1 MSGLGPLAGKRL
13 LAVAGEP
20 SGDAL
25 LAPVVRRLVA
35 LGARVE
41 GLGGPLAVAAGLVPT
56 VPYEGLAAHGLT
68 EALRVVP
75 RTLSA
80 LSALRARVPG
90 VDGLLLVDFPEVGLR
105 LAATAHALGR
115 PVAYLAPP
123 QVWAWRS
130 HRAAALTRVDW
141 VGCLFAFEVRRLA
154 ELGVAAT
161 WVGHPAAACAPLAQP
176 TRDGPRAIALL
187 PGSRLPTAPRLAR
200 LMVQALGRYAERNG
214 PVRAHVGCAPSL
226 APSTLRAATAADRD
240 GVEVVLH
247 QGAAAA
253 LAQAEVALV
262 GMGTATLE
270 AALARRPF
278 VGVAKLS
285 PLSEALA
292 RPWVRVSRFALPN
305 LVLERDVFPECVGPT
320 ATPEG
325 LADAL
330 GRLERHQSALLDAC
344 DAVRVAV
351 ESPSGPGGFEQAV
364 VRGCAEMFTRA
375 PRFGYG
381 PGR

>member
-25 LAPVVRRLVA
+25 LAPIVRRLVA
-35 LGARVE
+35 LGARIE

-56 VPYEGLAAHGLT
+56 VQYEGLAAHGLT
-68 EALRVVP
+68 EALSVVP

-105 LAATAHALGR
+105 LAATARAQGR

-130 HRAAALTRVDW
+130 HRAAALARLDW

-161 WVGHPAAACAPLAQP
+161 WVGHPAAESAPLARP
-176 TRDGPRAIALL
+176 TPDGPRAIALL

-200 LMVQALGRYAERNG
+200 LMVQALGRYAERHG

-226 APSTLRAATAADRD
+226 APSILRAATATDRV

-292 RPWVRVSRFALPN
+292 RRWLRVARFALPN
-305 LVLERDVFPECVGPT
+305 LVLERDAFPECVGPA

-330 GRLERHQSALLDAC
+330 GRLERQHSELLHAC
-344 DAVRVAV
+344 DAVREAV

>member
-1 MSGLGPLAGKRL
+1 L
-13 LAVAGEP
+13 LAVAGEA

-25 LAPVVRRLVA
+25 LAPVVRRLSD
-35 LGARVE
+35 LGVRVE

-56 VPYEGLAAHGLT
+56 VAYEGLAAHGLT
-68 EALRVVP
+68 EAVQAVP
-75 RTLSA
+75 RTLAA
-80 LSALRARVPG
+80 LRALRARVPG
-90 VDGLLLVDFPEVGLR
+90 VDGLLVVDFPEVGLR

-130 HRAAALTRVDW
+130 HRAAALVRLDW

-154 ELGVAAT
+154 ELGVTAT
-161 WVGHPAAACAPLAQP
+161 WVGHPAAATEPLVPPIA
-176 TRDGPRAIALL
+176 RGHRAVALL
-187 PGSRLPTAPRLAR
+187 PGSRMPTAPRLAR
-200 LMVQALGRYAERNG
+200 LMVQAMGRYADTHG

-226 APSTLRAATAADRD
+226 DPSSLASAIACERAD
-240 GVEVVLH
+240 VEVVLH
-247 QGAAAA
+247 PGARAA

-285 PLSEALA
+285 PLTEAIA
-292 RPWVRVSRFALPN
+292 RRWVKVARFALPN
-305 LVLERDVFPECVGPT
+305 LVLERDAFPECVGDT
-320 ATPEG
+320 ATPQG

-330 GRLERHQSALLDAC
+330 GTLESRRATLLESC
-344 DAVRVAV
+344 DAVRAAV
-351 ESPSGPGGFEQAV
+351 VSPSGPGGFEQAV
-364 VRGCAEMFTRA
+364 VQGCAEMFTRV

-381 PGR
+381 LAR